1 MKQVDKN
8 YSNKFRFYFLLNK
21 LSSSFLILLGATLVI
36 GLFMLFYIRMNPSWL
51 NPGRECGIIPTRCL
65 KEIEIKLNL
74 MNQIF
79 ISMVITGI
87 VGIIISIPI
96 MLMLSKRLSILQ
108 STHINQAYLDHKNFM
123 NFQRESNKTI
133 KPPKY
138 I

>member
-51 NPGRECGIIPTRCL
+51 DPGRECGIIPTRCL

-79 ISMVITGI
+79 ISMIITGI

-96 MLMLSKRLSILQ
+96 MLILSKKLSILQ

-123 NFQRESNKTI
+123 SFQRESNKTI